1 MSTKRNTRVSE
12 EELRHATVRMEQE
25 QFSEVEVDKVVA
37 SANNME
43 MEEAENQVMVANPEQ
58 VSRSLA

>member
-12 EELRHATVRMEQE
+12 EELRHTAVRMEQQ